1 MVPAVIED
9 DTTARTQQQFVSNLE
24 LLDQLDDL
32 WTAFLHQLDKYQ
44 SAQVAIQKQLSSG
57 FFALAQANFGKVSGR
72 PYGRDYYDQRAVAS
86 IRVRVKQK
94 LTSGDGHHEPE
105 GPEDVEIYDHA
116 EGGID
121 SALAHDV
128 KKFSVDDSLD
138 SSKVA
143 TNMATSGIA
152 GSEAGPNL
160 PGKSS
165 HRSQEEEIPR
175 AQDCN
180 GQSKETGHDS
190 PIGSLH
196 DNEEVVERDPT
207 DPLRSFAGGILIPPL
222 LRKTQGSFATL
233 FRAENKPEVDET
245 ECFILQAV
253 MAAKSMRQ
261 IETEIRRMRKTI
273 RKAEKDAGM
282 N

>member
-1 MVPAVIED
+1 MVSAVIED
-9 DTTARTQQQFVSNLE
+9 ITAARTQQQVVSDSE
-24 LLDQLDDL
+24 LHDQLDNL
-32 WTAFLHQLDKYQ
+32 WARFLQQLDKYQ
-44 SAQVAIQKQLSSG
+44 SAQAAIQKQLSSG

-94 LTSGDGHHEPE
+94 PTSGDDQHESE
-105 GPEDVEIYDHA
+105 GSEGLEIYDHA
-116 EGGID
+116 EQNFD

-128 KKFSVDDSLD
+128 EELSVDDSLD
-138 SSKVA
+138 SSNVA
-143 TNMATSGIA
+143 TNMATSGIE
-152 GSEAGPNL
+152 GGEAAPDM

-175 AQDCN
+175 AQNCN
-180 GQSKETGHDS
+180 DQSKETGHSSPIDS
-190 PIGSLH
+190 PH

-207 DPLRSFAGGILIPPL
+207 NPLRSFAGGILIPPL

-233 FRAENKPEVDET
+233 FRAEKKAEVDET